1 MAVPLFRAIKRVRDD
16 FKTDKRSDI
25 LRSAQKMKGTAEW
38 SSGTQKPGFEFLSRT
53 SDFLQTNSEF
63 SRAELSSDAVMR
75 LTASDVYEAKNLY
88 ADPIAIVAVSR
99 GGLGVRT
106 YFQTK
111 AKTSF

>member
-1 MAVPLFRAIKRVRDD
+1 
-16 FKTDKRSDI
+16 
-25 LRSAQKMKGTAEW
+25 
-38 SSGTQKPGFEFLSRT
+38 
-53 SDFLQTNSEF
+53 
-63 SRAELSSDAVMR
+63 MR
-75 LTASDVYEAKNLY
+75 LTAPDVYEAKNLY